1 MQALYDALLRHKD
14 CMISNMP
21 GQPLEM
27 PEGGSPE
34 QQQEG
39 QQWLHTSHLQA
50 DAVRPGG
57 QCACRACL
65 QLT

>member
-27 PEGGSPE
+27 PEGVSPE
-34 QQQEG
+34 QQEEG
-39 QQWLHTSHLQA
+39 ELWLHTSHLQA
-50 DAVRPGG
+50 DAVSPGA
-57 QCACRACL
+57 QRACL
-65 QLT
+65 QPT